1 MVTARLAV
9 LAVAVVATLPAVA
22 ADDKQKTVITWEEA
36 GDHIGEE
43 VTVEGRIL
51 GVHCSPIS
59 CLLAFEPTFNRFTAV
74 VQASSFGELPP
85 DDLDG
90 RYNGQ
95 RVRVRGTIV
104 ERDSKPEIIVARKED
119 LALLGESKKERKDRQ
134 EAVAQTQADAQAD
147 TLDRMANVLERIGE
161 LTERLAAV
169 QERMDA
175 LLAAMEQREAALAAF
190 QSNQQAPPPAPSYGE
205 PQPRPAFEQ
214 LRTVKR
220 GMARGDVE
228 RLIGQPQYVEPAGNG
243 WVTYYYGFG
252 RSISFDARGRA
263 QALVGFPPP

>member
-1 MVTARLAV
+1 MRTARIVA
-9 LAVAVVATLPAVA
+9 LAVAVAVTFPAVA
-22 ADDKQKTVITWEEA
+22 ADEKEKTVISWEQA
-36 GDHIGEE
+36 SDHVGEQ
-43 VTVEGRIL
+43 VTVEGRVL
-51 GVHCSPIS
+51 GIHCSPLS

-74 VQASSFGELPP
+74 VQASSFGDLPP
-85 DDLDG
+85 EDLES
-90 RYNGQ
+90 RFNGQ

-104 ERDSKPEIIVARKED
+104 ERDSKPEIVVSKKED
-119 LALLGESKKERKDRQ
+119 LVLGGETKKERRDRQ
-134 EAVAQTQADAQAD
+134 ESTADTQAAAQAD
-147 TLDRMANVLERIGE
+147 TLDRMADVLDRIAE

-205 PQPRPAFEQ
+205 AQPRPAFER

-220 GMARGDVE
+220 GMTRADVE
-228 RLIGQPQYVEPAGNG
+228 RLIGQPLSVEAAGNG

-263 QALVGFPPP
+263 QGLVGFPPP

>member
-1 MVTARLAV
+1 MLTARLAV
-9 LAVAVVATLPAVA
+9 LAVAMVATLPAVA
-22 ADDKQKTVITWEEA
+22 ADDKQKTAITWEEA

-43 VTVEGRIL
+43 VTVEGRVL

-85 DDLDG
+85 DDLEG

-104 ERDSKPEIIVARKED
+104 ERDSKPEIIVAKKDE
-119 LALLGESKKERKDRQ
+119 LVLLGESKKERKDRV
-134 EAVAQTQADAQAD
+134 ESAAQTQADVHAD
-147 TLDRMANVLERIGE
+147 TLERMADVLDRIEE

-169 QERMDA
+169 QERMDG

-190 QSNQQAPPPAPSYGE
+190 QSNQQAPPPAPSFGE
-205 PQPRPAFEQ
+205 AQPRPAFES

-220 GMARGDVE
+220 GMSRTDVE
-228 RLIGQPQYVEPAGNG
+228 RLIGVPQYVEAAGNG
-243 WVTYYYGFG
+243 WMTYYYGFG

-263 QALVGFPPP
+263 QGLVGFPPP

>member
-1 MVTARLAV
+1 MVTARIAV
-9 LAVAVVATLPAVA
+9 LAVALAATFPAVA
-22 ADDKQKTVITWEEA
+22 ADDQQKEVLTWEQA
-36 GDHIGEE
+36 GDHVGEQ
-43 VTVEGRIL
+43 VTIEGRVL
-51 GVHCSPIS
+51 GVHCSPLS

-74 VQASSFGELPP
+74 VQASSFGEFAP

-95 RVRVRGTIV
+95 RVRVKGTIV
-104 ERDSKPEIIVARKED
+104 ERDSKPEIIVSKKDD
-119 LALLGESKKERKDRQ
+119 LVLLGETKKERKERQ
-134 EAVAQTQADAQAD
+134 NAVAETQAEAQAD
-147 TLDRMANVLERIGE
+147 TLERMADVLDRIE
-161 LTERLAAV
+161 DLTERLAAV

-205 PQPRPAFEQ
+205 AQPRPAFEQ

-220 GMARGDVE
+220 GMTRGDVE
-228 RLIGQPQYVEPAGNG
+228 RLVGQPQYVEAAGNG